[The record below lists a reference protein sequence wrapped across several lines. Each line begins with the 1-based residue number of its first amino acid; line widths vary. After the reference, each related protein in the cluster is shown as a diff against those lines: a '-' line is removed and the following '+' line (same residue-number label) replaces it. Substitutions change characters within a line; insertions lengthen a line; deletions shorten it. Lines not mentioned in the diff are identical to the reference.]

1 MRKRSHRSSTEIM
14 RRRSDR
20 DAAADRSALPIEM
33 WLMSC
38 RVLKRGM
45 EYAMMNSVVEDYMP
59 KDTVIALERQE
70 TGRRSYEQRRSVCYL
85 K

>member
-1 MRKRSHRSSTEIM
+1 
-14 RRRSDR
+14 
-20 DAAADRSALPIEM
+20 
-33 WLMSC
+33 MSC

-59 KDTVIALERQE
+59 KDTVIALEKQE